1 MAYAQAE
8 QKDRGSTVLALAVQS
23 ATEVPREDK
32 AKKTLPEHP

>member
-23 ATEVPREDK
+23 ATELPHEDK